1 MNDILS
7 IVVASIFILLYHS
20 SHSWIFI
27 EIDWNYRTIMAS
39 NTENPLKTSFV
50 FLIRHS
56 LYGLAMFE
64 GFRWFT

>member
-1 MNDILS
+1 MHN
-7 IVVASIFILLYHS
+7 FR
-20 SHSWIFI
+20 HSWICFK
-27 EIDWNYRTIMAS
+27 IDWNSRTFMAS
-39 NTENPLKTSFV
+39 NTENPVKMSFV

>member
-7 IVVASIFILLYHS
+7 IVVASIFS
-20 SHSWIFI
+20 CNSRHSWIFI
-27 EIDWNYRTIMAS
+27 EIDWNYRSIMAS